1 MPTPFPGMDPYLEH
15 HDLWPNIHSRL
26 IVALA
31 DDLAPRLRPRYYVA
45 VEERTT
51 RSSPDDVTFALRPD
65 VAVIGMNQ
73 LNEAAVAYRAPGVA
87 LTVQVPLPE
96 EIRETYLEIRS
107 VGDKRVVTVIE
118 LLSPTNKRAGEGR
131 RVYLE
136 KRLAL
141 FGTRTHLVE
150 IDLLRAGWP
159 MPMEGCPPDVAYRIL
174 ISRANRRPRADL
186 LVFGV
191 REPIPSFILPLL
203 PGDDE
208 PLVDLNRLLH
218 DLYDRAGFDLRIDY
232 SQPPDPSLQAD
243 DAEWAAHLLHNPGV
257 RP

>member
-1 MPTPFPGMDPYLEH
+1 MPTPFPGMDPYLEQR
-15 HDLWPNIHSRL
+15 DLWPNVHSSL
-26 IVALA
+26 IVALR

-51 RSSPDDVTFALRPD
+51 HAGAQDVTFAVRPD
-65 VAVIGMNQ
+65 VAVIGVNQ
-73 LNEAAVAYRAPGVA
+73 LNEAALAYRTASP
-87 LTVQVPLPE
+87 LTVQIPLPE
-96 EIRETYLEIRS
+96 EIRETCLEIRS
-107 VGDKRVVTVIE
+107 VAGQRVVTVIE

-141 FGTRTHLVE
+141 FGTATHLVE

-159 MPMEGCPPDVAYRIL
+159 MPMDGCPPDVAYRIL
-174 ISRANRRPRADL
+174 ISRAQRRPRADL

-191 REPIPSFILPLL
+191 REPVPSFSLPLL
-203 PGDDE
+203 PSDDE

-218 DLYDRAGFDLRIDY
+218 ELYDRAGFDLRIDY
-232 SQPPDPSLQAD
+232 SQPPDPPLHEN
-243 DAEWAAHLLHNPGV
+243 DAAWAAQMLHNAGV
-257 RP
+257 QP